1 VFQVRYRFIF
11 ILALA
16 VYSYFNIRY
25 TVGDRL
31 FDFEVPAL
39 GLFALLLV
47 VVMGVWELNRIVQN
61 HLTKLHRFFKSKIH
75 PLLILFLFSVVNVAA
90 VCFVTMEALYPL
102 LGLPIRVDASHLTL
116 LMAFGFRVNLFL
128 NSVNAIVY
136 FMDKLKKTQVEAE
149 QLKKITAEA
158 QFEALRNQ
166 INPHFLFNCFNVL
179 SSLVYKDADTS
190 AKFIGQLSNVYRYLL
205 YNQDKKVVTLKEELE
220 FLESYLFLLKIR
232 FGENLVVLNNITC
245 DTDKYYVPPVVLQML
260 IENAI
265 KHNVVSKKSPLE
277 IMLKS
282 ENSSLTVSNNLQE
295 KEVKEES
302 TYIGL
307 KNIKS
312 RYLFLSNKTVN
323 IEKTDEWFNVKIPL
337 LEIDME

>member
-1 VFQVRYRFIF
+1 
-11 ILALA
+11 
-16 VYSYFNIRY
+16 
-25 TVGDRL
+25 
-31 FDFEVPAL
+31 
-39 GLFALLLV
+39 
-47 VVMGVWELNRIVQN
+47 
-61 HLTKLHRFFKSKIH
+61 
-75 PLLILFLFSVVNVAA
+75 
-90 VCFVTMEALYPL
+90 
-102 LGLPIRVDASHLTL
+102 
-116 LMAFGFRVNLFL
+116 
-128 NSVNAIVY
+128 
-136 FMDKLKKTQVEAE
+136 
-149 QLKKITAEA
+149 
-158 QFEALRNQ
+158 
-166 INPHFLFNCFNVL
+166 VL

-337 LEIDME
+337 LELDME

>member
-1 VFQVRYRFIF
+1 
-11 ILALA
+11 
-16 VYSYFNIRY
+16 
-25 TVGDRL
+25 
-31 FDFEVPAL
+31 
-39 GLFALLLV
+39 
-47 VVMGVWELNRIVQN
+47 
-61 HLTKLHRFFKSKIH
+61 
-75 PLLILFLFSVVNVAA
+75 
-90 VCFVTMEALYPL
+90 
-102 LGLPIRVDASHLTL
+102 
-116 LMAFGFRVNLFL
+116 MAFGFRVNLFL
-128 NSVNAIVY
+128 NCVNAIVY

-265 KHNVVSKKSPLE
+265 KHNVISKKSPLE

-282 ENSSLTVSNNLQE
+282 ENSSLTVSNKLQE

-337 LEIDME
+337 LELDME